1 MRILVVDDD
10 PIFCTLSQKRLAE
23 CGSVIDVAHDG
34 ATALQSAG
42 QERFDLALI
51 DLGLPDI
58 DGFDLITRIHAMP
71 HAQHLP
77 IVVVTGREDSE
88 AIDSAYAAGATSF
101 LTKPINWKLFEH
113 HVLYVMRASMIERDA
128 RLARV
133 RAEAESRIKDQ
144 VTSRVNNVIWPRVRQ
159 MVVSAE
165 RISVGIERVTRS
177 EPLLAEADALLSC
190 ANLLKDDL
198 SGMIFLTR
206 AVSGDLSLH
215 DDRFNV
221 SSLLSELT
229 RGIVDLVKSKG
240 MQVAMSLPAREIEI
254 EADREKLHKALR
266 HLAENAIRYS
276 PARTSLTIAA
286 DVLSDGSLSL
296 SIADEG
302 PGIAPDFLAMLL
314 APLSGE
320 QPVHG
325 ERLSGLGLAMTKLI
339 AEGHGGSLFVRSA
352 VGDGT
357 TAGILLPPD
366 RVLVGLDRVA

>member
-23 CGSVIDVAHDG
+23 CGSVLDVAHDG
-34 ATALQSAG
+34 ATALDTVSH
-42 QERFDLALI
+42 ERFDLALI

-58 DGFDLITRIHAMP
+58 DGFDLITRIHALP
-71 HAQHLP
+71 HARHLP
-77 IVVVTGREDSE
+77 IVVVTGREDAE

-128 RLARV
+128 RMARI

-159 MVVSAE
+159 LTVSAE
-165 RISVGIERVTRS
+165 RISTGIERLTNNEAV
-177 EPLLAEADALLSC
+177 LAETNVLMSC
-190 ANLLKDDL
+190 ANMLKDDL

-206 AVSGDLSLH
+206 AVSGYLSLH
-215 DDRFNV
+215 DERFHV
-221 SSLLSELT
+221 RSLFLELT
-229 RGIVDLVKSKG
+229 RNIADLVKSKG
-240 MQVAMSLPAREIEI
+240 MKVSLSLPPSEIEI
-254 EADREKLHKALR
+254 EADRDKLLKALR
-266 HLAENAIRYS
+266 HLAENAVKYS
-276 PARTSLTIAA
+276 TPQSSLTLTA
-286 DVLSDGSLSL
+286 DVLTDGSLSL
-296 SIADEG
+296 SIADDG

-314 APLSGE
+314 APLSGNE
-320 QPVHG
+320 PVHAV
-325 ERLSGLGLAMTKLI
+325 RLSGLGLATTKLI

-366 RVLVGLDRVA
+366 RVLVGLGHVA